1 MNNLVQW
8 LLGLGVLPAELHI
21 ERVNRNDHLK
31 NRIHSP
37 VARPF
42 HLARRRGREEDRA
55 DAMSPKLA

>member
-31 NRIHSP
+31 SRTHSP
-37 VARPF
+37 VA
-42 HLARRRGREEDRA
+42 HLFIEHAGEVARRTG
-55 DAMSPKLA
+55 